1 MDEWIEVL
9 KIDNSQTPVNI
20 VKIVKENGFEVGNMF
35 DKKRMQ
41 YCLLAA
47 NVNFNGGIK
56 TIAVSSQLPLV
67 NKRVFVAFA
76 FGYYFKNIEE
86 LELRRKGK
94 FFLKIKELDVYRKLK
109 EDKEILDFVLELL
122 LPKERIQEELKTKT
136 GLLPNTIIMILASKY
151 QVPEFLVEY
160 RLKQIFKSQ
169 NVSQKEN
176 NPDEE
181 TKRISLELPK
191 K

>member
-1 MDEWIEVL
+1 MDEWIKVL
-9 KIDNSQTPVNI
+9 KFDNSQTPVNI
-20 VKIVKENGFEVGNMF
+20 VKIVKENGFEVGNLF

-47 NVNFNGGIK
+47 NVNFNGGRK
-56 TIAVSSQLPLV
+56 TIAVSSRLPLV

-76 FGYYFKNIEE
+76 FGYYFQNIEE
-86 LELRRKGK
+86 LELRKKGK
-94 FFLKIKELDVYRKLK
+94 FFLKIEDLDVYRKLE

-151 QVPEFLVEY
+151 QVPEFLAKK
-160 RLKQIFKSQ
+160 RLESFM
-169 NVSQKEN
+169 
-176 NPDEE
+176 D
-181 TKRISLELPK
+181 TKK
-191 K
+191 